1 MTHHNAIGEYS
12 RRNFF
17 SLTQFHVK
25 FVGIIL
31 LLMFITALLCSIVV
45 YFSSMSLLVQ
55 KLANVYPQGR
65 LIGIIATVNIR
76 MLVAVLILAP
86 VVALI
91 GIYLAHKIAGP
102 LDRMERFLGH
112 MAKGDI
118 SSRIVVRRGD
128 EFSNVVNAMNV
139 MSETWTE
146 TIARQRKNLERVL
159 KELDTLK
166 KQVDSRPK
174 DVAQLDSNIDRL
186 HNEIQDL
193 ESSLDWYK
201 I

>member
-1 MTHHNAIGEYS
+1 MTQHDTADYG

-17 SLTQFHVK
+17 TLTQFHVK
-25 FVGIIL
+25 YVGIIL

-45 YFSSMSLLVQ
+45 YHSSMSLLVQ

-65 LIGIIATVNIR
+65 LVDIIATVNIR
-76 MLVAVLILAP
+76 MLIAVLLLTPI
-86 VVALI
+86 VVVI
-91 GIYLAHKIAGP
+91 GVYLAHKIAGP
-102 LDRMERFLGH
+102 IERMERFLGR

-128 EFSNVVNAMNV
+128 EFSTVINAMNV
-139 MSETWTE
+139 LSESWTD
-146 TIARQRKNLERVL
+146 TISRQRENLDRIL
-159 KELDTLK
+159 GELDALK
-166 KQVDSRPK
+166 KQADSRPK
-174 DVAQLDSNIDRL
+174 DIAQLDNYIDRL

-193 ESSLDWYK
+193 ENSLDWYR